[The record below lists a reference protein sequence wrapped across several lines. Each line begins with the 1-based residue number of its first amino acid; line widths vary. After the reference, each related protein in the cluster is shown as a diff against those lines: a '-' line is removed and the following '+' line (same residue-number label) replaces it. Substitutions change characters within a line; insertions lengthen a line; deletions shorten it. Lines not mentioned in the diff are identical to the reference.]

1 MYRTACHDH
10 FRKTIQQMSANDRR
24 RDEVLICLK
33 RLQAGRWKG
42 GTRVKR
48 LGATGILE
56 ARVNGGDRLLF
67 SVSRPDWLVIY
78 DLVEHD
84 YVNRAYRRIG
94 DHAEANARE
103 SDVLTQIPPPP
114 ESCPDATPED
124 VIAQDPWR
132 TRYTAD
138 NIPRFLVP
146 PAEVWQDEV
155 LLMDWCK
162 QNDASA
168 DLMLTPEQEELTLLS
183 EPVILNG
190 SAGSGKSTVIVHS
203 LAIHQKAH
211 PGVPALYV
219 TFLPDLRKNAET
231 LYDALQH
238 HMGGSIERPEFLT
251 YSELCA
257 RVVAAGGGTLP
268 GSLFSEREF
277 QAWLKLWL
285 RKQRGLHLQIPVP
298 ALWCEIRGVVKGRNG
313 DPRQPMLSLS
323 DYEALATAEGMVPR
337 ACRKDVWQVA
347 QAYQNHLADQNR
359 QDEMDMTRMA
369 LAAAEHDGP
378 NLIYSAI
385 FCDEVQDLTQL
396 QLSLLFRIWKTN
408 QARLFMAGDV
418 HQVIYPSAFR
428 WPDIMRVFY
437 GPDGQTARYRSEAL
451 TRNFRSSGGILRLAE
466 ATLKGLKR
474 SLIRPFLRAGQIRWT
489 DPPEG
494 AHDGPPGLPPVRIDA
509 TEEECLQSLRK
520 LPASARRVVLT
531 RTTEQRDWLDERL
544 NGTVGQGLMVSE
556 SPMTAAIEQH
566 DRENIF
572 CVDEYKGLEADCVVL
587 WRFFEGTEG
596 FWAKVAVT
604 GEASGLYDILI
615 ECNRLYVA
623 LTRAQRYLA
632 IFDEPQDPTPWHL
645 GHFEGVEFD
654 HEPSDW
660 LRVVQPQGSSAE
672 ELAEYG
678 RLLEKRGLLPQAA
691 AAFANG
697 GDDEAAGRC
706 RARVA
711 EADEDWVAAAAE
723 WYRIRRWSD
732 ARRCFSAAQEASGVR
747 HCDAEELEEES
758 AWEKAAR
765 VWRELRE
772 KPREAVAWEQA
783 GQWEEAKSCWRELPD
798 SEKRLSFHLRH
809 MSKSLKSLDKALAEA
824 TRRTAKSTRLW
835 RLEHDKTVFAKAL
848 RSEENL

>member
-10 FRKTIQQMSANDRR
+10 FRKTLQQMAANDRR
-24 RDEVLICLK
+24 RDEVLICL
-33 RLQAGRWKG
+33 RWLQAGRWKG
-42 GTRVKR
+42 GTRVKS

-94 DHAEANARE
+94 DRAEADARE
-103 SDVLTQIPPPP
+103 SDVLTQIPPPL
-114 ESCPDATPED
+114 ESGPDATPVD
-124 VIAQDPWR
+124 AIARDPWR

-155 LLMDWCK
+155 LLTDWCK

-168 DLMLTPEQEELTLLS
+168 DLMLTPEQEQLTLLS

-219 TFLPDLRKNAET
+219 TFLPDLRKNAEA
-231 LYDALQH
+231 LYDGLQRH
-238 HMGGSIERPEFLT
+238 VSGPIERPEFLT
-251 YSELCA
+251 YSEVCA

-268 GSLFSEREF
+268 QSLFSERDF
-277 QAWLKLWL
+277 QLWLKSWL
-285 RKQRGLHLQIPVP
+285 RRQRGLRLELPTP

-313 DPRQPMLSLS
+313 DPRQPMLSLP
-323 DYEALATAEGMVPR
+323 DYEALADAEGMVPR
-337 ACRKDVWQVA
+337 AYRKDVWRVA

-359 QDEMDMTRMA
+359 QDEMDMTRLA
-369 LAAAEHDGP
+369 LAAVENDGP
-378 NLIYSAI
+378 NLTYSAI

-408 QARLFMAGDV
+408 KARLFMAGDV

-428 WPDIMRVFY
+428 WSDIMRVFY
-437 GPDGQTARYRSEAL
+437 GPDGQTMRYRSEVL

-466 ATLKGLKR
+466 ASLKGLKH
-474 SLIRPFLRAGQIRWT
+474 SLLRPFLKDGQTRWT
-489 DPPEG
+489 DPPEE
-494 AHDGPPGLPPVRIDA
+494 AYIGPPGLPPVRIEA
-509 TEEECLQSLRK
+509 TEEECLQSLRA
-520 LPASARRVVLT
+520 LPASAKRVILT
-531 RTTEQRDWLDERL
+531 RTTEQRDWLDNRL
-544 NGTVGQGLMVSE
+544 NGAVSQ
-556 SPMTAAIEQH
+556 SPMIQSPMPTVIEQH
-566 DRENIF
+566 GRENIF

-587 WRFFEGTEG
+587 WRFFESSED
-596 FWAKVAVT
+596 FWAKVAAT
-604 GEASGLYDILI
+604 GEAKGLYDILI

-632 IFDEPQDPTPWHL
+632 IFDAPQDPAPWHL
-645 GHFEGVEFD
+645 GHFEGMAFD
-654 HEPSDW
+654 HERSSW
-660 LRVVQPQGSSAE
+660 LRVVQPLGSSSE

-678 RLLEKRGLLPQAA
+678 RLLERRRLLPQAA
-691 AAFANG
+691 AAFTNA
-697 GDDEAAGRC
+697 GDADAAGRC
-706 RARVA
+706 RAGIA
-711 EADEDWVAAAAE
+711 EGDEDWQIAANE
-723 WYRIRRWSD
+723 WYRIRRWTDS
-732 ARRCFSAAQEASGVR
+732 RKCFAAAGEASGGR
-747 HCDAEELEEES
+747 RCDAEELEEEF

-772 KPREAVAWEQA
+772 KPREAIAWEQA
-783 GQWEEAKSCWRELPD
+783 GQWEDADSCWKELPD
-798 SEKRLSFHLRH
+798 SEERQSFHLRH
-809 MSKSLKSLDKALAEA
+809 MTKSLKSLDDALAEKI
-824 TRRTAKSTRLW
+824 RHTAKTTRQW
-835 RLEHDKTVFAKAL
+835 DLENKKAIGVGTVWT
-848 RSEENL
+848 EGI